1 MPERRLEVHMDGDH
15 AGTLTMSSSGALTFG
30 YDDDYRFAPG
40 ATPLS
45 LSMPKSTGRHRQRAV
60 LPFVQGLLPDNPQAL
75 GSLAS
80 SYQVSARSPFALLEH
95 VGHDVAGAL
104 QFVVPGETSEDAAA
118 DRSAV
123 DTISDDEVA
132 AALAEVI
139 EVYRTGRP
147 LRGGERL
154 RISLAGAQPKIA
166 LVLTPDGWARPR
178 RGAPTT
184 HILKPEYR
192 TPRSLTDERFP
203 NLVTVEMFSLAVAR
217 HAGLRVPNAFHW
229 QAPDGDLRALVLER
243 YDRFVGEDGLV
254 HRAHQEDLCQAMSV
268 PPEKKYQHHD
278 GGPGVGS
285 VAELLRS
292 RLTARDRVRVA
303 RDFLS
308 LLTLNIAMVNTDA
321 HAKNYSL
328 LLRGDG
334 VELAP
339 AYDVLSIAPYETQET
354 AQHPL
359 DFPMRVGDT
368 YRISAILP
376 GVIAAEGV
384 RLGLGADE
392 SRAVVD
398 RVLAAVP
405 GALEAAREEVAG
417 VPGGMQVADSTIR
430 NLRAISPLHAPA
442 PSAVDLAARGRAR
455 DVTPP

>member
-203 NLVTVEMFSLAVAR
+203 NLVTVEMFSLAVAATR
-217 HAGLRVPNAFHW
+217 GSGCRTRSTGRRPTVIC
-229 QAPDGDLRALVLER
+229 APSSWRGT
-243 YDRFVGEDGLV
+243 
-254 HRAHQEDLCQAMSV
+254 
-268 PPEKKYQHHD
+268 
-278 GGPGVGS
+278 
-285 VAELLRS
+285 
-292 RLTARDRVRVA
+292 TASSGRTA
-303 RDFLS
+303 WC
-308 LLTLNIAMVNTDA
+308 
-321 HAKNYSL
+321 
-328 LLRGDG
+328 
-334 VELAP
+334 
-339 AYDVLSIAPYETQET
+339 IAPTRRT
-354 AQHPL
+354 CARPCRCHPRRSTSTMTVA
-359 DFPMRVGDT
+359 PV
-368 YRISAILP
+368 SARSQSSC
-376 GVIAAEGV
+376 AA
-384 RLGLGADE
+384 A
-392 SRAVVD
+392 
-398 RVLAAVP
+398 
-405 GALEAAREEVAG
+405 
-417 VPGGMQVADSTIR
+417 
-430 NLRAISPLHAPA
+430 
-442 PSAVDLAARGRAR
+442 
-455 DVTPP
+455 